1 MSLIPDSYLTIAKPA
16 EGLYKDKG
24 SKFISWA
31 YPVKDLEEIKSHL
44 ASLKEAHPKARHI
57 CYAYRLGFT
66 PEEARS
72 NDDGEPSGSAGKPI
86 LNTILSQ
93 NLHYVLVAV
102 VRYFGGTMLG
112 IPGLIEAYGSS
123 AKLVLDQSGLIEKF
137 MEEKFTISGEF
148 QHEQEIH
155 RLLNSYQVRISNR
168 EYTERVTYEVFIRK
182 GQAIQFEKQAK
193 ESYLLDVKSVV

>member
-31 YPVKDLEEIKSHL
+31 YPVKDLEEIKSQL
-44 ASLKEAHPKARHI
+44 TALKEAHPKARHI

-66 PEEARS
+66 TEEARS

-102 VRYFGGTMLG
+102 VRYFGGTLLG
-112 IPGLIEAYGSS
+112 VPGLIQAYKEG
-123 AKLVLDQSGLIEKF
+123 AVDALDQAEIYEKEP
-137 MEEKFTISGEF
+137 MKIRSIQFTYAQMNEVMKICKK
-148 QHEQEIH
+148 HPITIVNQEIDN
-155 RLLNSYQVRISNR
+155 LC
-168 EYTERVTYEVFIRK
+168 TYELTYASRHAAEID
-182 GQAIQFEKQAK
+182 A
-193 ESYLLDVKSVV
+193 SLDNL